1 MNVYIQ
7 LFMTYLTQYRYLI
20 PSFLLVIAGN
30 NICRKHRCII
40 RDLQLQNTELK
51 EKIKVLENPKT
62 IIPKDI
68 VFSFGKG
75 PIRYF
80 SDNKYYHGIGADET
94 DKKWYKNNGGDV
106 WNQCI
111 IQRVP
116 EKKLQAIYDTH
127 NAAEYCT
134 NCVVHEKLSNRKRV
148 YKVFTCMGHE
158 IE

>member
-40 RDLQLQNTELK
+40 RGLQLQNAELK
-51 EKIKVLENPKT
+51 GKIKVLENPKT

-80 SDNKYYHGIGADET
+80 SDNKYYHGINPDET
-94 DKKWYKNNGGDV
+94 DKKWYKKNGGDV

-116 EKKLQAIYDTH
+116 EKKLQAIPFSAITILTFCDLCPISSWNKTI
-127 NAAEYCT
+127 AD
-134 NCVVHEKLSNRKRV
+134 LLLKRL
-148 YKVFTCMGHE
+148 
-158 IE
+158 IELF

>member
-7 LFMTYLTQYRYLI
+7 LFMTYLAQYRYLI

-40 RDLQLQNTELK
+40 RGLQLQNAELK

-80 SDNKYYHGIGADET
+80 SDNKYYHGIGEDE
-94 DKKWYKNNGGDV
+94 KHKWNKDNK

-116 EKKLQAIYDTH
+116 DKKLRSVYDTH

-134 NCVVHEKLSNRKRV
+134 NCIVHEKLSNRKRV